1 MSRRAASA
9 FGIRPEAVNAFQAL
23 ADALNRMADDGRQP
37 VCKQRPDQWSSDADA
52 PARQDAAAAC
62 GFCPAQPACLAYALA
77 QREPAGVWGGRDLTP
92 TTRKR
97 KEKAA

>member
-1 MSRRAASA
+1 MSRRAAST

-23 ADALNRMADDGRQP
+23 ADALDRMADDGRQP
-37 VCKQRPDQWSSDADA
+37 VCKQRPDQWSSDADT

-92 TTRKR
+92 TSKR